1 MVSVLRLARGSVRRA
16 VRSGLGADR
25 ELALHRAYH
34 NVLRRTGRFAPP
46 EDALT
51 LAVLSLLAARARTIL
66 DVGANTGRYTHLFA
80 EAASPAATFHAF
92 EPHPGARALLEA
104 NTGRDPRVH
113 IHDCALGEA
122 EATLTLVVPLDERG
136 NAVSALGRVGA
147 AVAGEHSLAVRV
159 RTLDGL
165 VAAGELTLEQP
176 VLAKIDVEGH
186 EGAVLAGARRLLEA
200 GASVY
205 FESQEVHLDRAGST
219 SPWPALFEAGYEV
232 VVRDSDGWRR
242 CDGPIAGWP
251 NYLGLPGGTLPAGAL
266 PHAALVATLAGW
278 AVT

>member
-1 MVSVLRLARGSVRRA
+1 MRRA
-16 VRSGLGADR
+16 VRAGLGADR
-25 ELALHRAYH
+25 ELALHRIYH
-34 NVLRRTGRFAPP
+34 DVLRRTGRFTPP
-46 EDALT
+46 EDAFT

-66 DVGANTGRYTHLFA
+66 DIGANTGRYTHLFA
-80 EAASPAATFHAF
+80 EAAPPAATLHAF

-122 EATLTLVVPLDERG
+122 DAALTLAVPLDERG
-136 NAVSALGRVGA
+136 NPVTALARLGTA
-147 AVAGEHSLAVRV
+147 MADEQSLAVQV

-165 VAAGELTLEQP
+165 VAAGELTLDRP
-176 VLAKIDVEGH
+176 VLAKVDVEGH

-205 FESQEVHLDRAGST
+205 FESQEVHLDRPGST
-219 SPWPALFEAGYEV
+219 SPWPWLREAGYEV
-232 VVRDSDGWRR
+232 VVRDGEGWRR
-242 CDGPIAGWP
+242 CDGPVAGRP
-251 NYLGLPGGTLPAGAL
+251 NYLGLPGGTLPAGDL
-266 PHAALVATLAGW
+266 SHAALVATLAGW